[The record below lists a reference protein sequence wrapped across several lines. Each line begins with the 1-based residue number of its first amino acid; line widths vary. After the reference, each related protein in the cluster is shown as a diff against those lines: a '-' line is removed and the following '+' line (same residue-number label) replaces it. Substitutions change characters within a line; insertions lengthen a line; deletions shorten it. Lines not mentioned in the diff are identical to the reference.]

1 LIPDDY
7 YFDMETYLTDIEQN
21 SLRQRSVISSTEVA
35 KRIGDLIIAE
45 DVTTGMRRVIDQSS
59 IISETAN
66 RKVLKG

>member
-1 LIPDDY
+1 MIPDDY

-21 SLRQRSVISSTEVA
+21 SLRQRNVISSTEVA
-35 KRIGDLIIAE
+35 KRVGDLIIAE

-59 IISETAN
+59 IISETTN

>member
-1 LIPDDY
+1 MIPDDY